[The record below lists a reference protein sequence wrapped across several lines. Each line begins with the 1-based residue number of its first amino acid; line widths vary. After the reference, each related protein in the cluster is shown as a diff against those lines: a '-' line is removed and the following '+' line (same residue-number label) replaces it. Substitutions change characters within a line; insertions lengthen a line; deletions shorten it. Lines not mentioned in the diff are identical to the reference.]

1 MKSEP
6 RHFTTHRPVAVLM
19 VFMAAVVFGYFSY
32 KRLPLMLMPEMS
44 YPTLTVRTE
53 YPGAAPEEVENDVS
67 RPVEEALG
75 VVSGLHRISSIS
87 RAGVSDVVLE
97 FVWGT
102 KMSDATQ
109 NTLEKLELV
118 FLPREAEKPL
128 LLQFDPALDPIME
141 LSFSGEGER
150 FEEEPGLRRLRRI
163 AELQIKRALEPIQGV
178 AAVRIRGGLEE
189 EIHVLLDERQL
200 LRTGLSIQN
209 VIERLRQEN
218 INVAGGN
225 VKEGRAEYMVRT
237 INEFQTVEE
246 IGNTIIKRQEGRD
259 IRVRDLGQVVR
270 THKEREIITRT
281 EGGESVQIDIY
292 KEADANMVHV
302 AKEVISRIGSIQEA
316 TNQVSMAGFIN
327 RGGELKKDG
336 LAAQLWREEGAKLQV
351 VADRSVFIENS
362 IREVRDNAIFGG
374 LLAII
379 ILFFFLGDVKT
390 TSIIAISIPVGLILS
405 FAPLNLFGVSLNIM
419 SLGGLALGVGML
431 VDCSIVVL
439 ESIFRCRDEGD
450 SVIQAAI
457 RGTNEVRGAVISSTL
472 TSVAVFLPMVFVEGI
487 AGQAFGDLGL
497 AVVVSQFAALI
508 VALFLLPMLASRQ
521 RLKLAGSKDPVK
533 KWRHFGS
540 MDTFREQLRLKPVW
554 LRTLLLPYAVVRLII
569 GLVLEVIGKI
579 VLLLCTGVFML
590 IGRIAFPAARA
601 ALGWAARYP
610 LAGSARAIRSL
621 QASYPN
627 VLRACLRNPA
637 PVLLVAAASFYL
649 IWAIGS
655 RLGSELLPEMHQ
667 GEFTFEL
674 GLPVGTPLERTDAV
688 LSDLEK
694 EVLQEFEQIDS
705 LLVTYGYDATNMKRS
720 DEGEHSA
727 RFKVLLKP
735 SVDPARTEK
744 EVMGRLRARFGEVP
758 DLEFRSVKP
767 VLFSAKTPIVVEVH
781 GDDLTLLKAK
791 AQEAEAVMRGIPAL
805 ADVETTLRPGAPEL
819 QIAYDRDRLMRYNLN
834 IGQVAQRVRDM
845 VKGFEAS
852 RFNLKDRRIPII
864 VRLAEEDRDRTEDVG
879 RLVINAGTNNP
890 IPLNAIA
897 KLTLEEG
904 PSEIRRL
911 DGRRAALVQANIA
924 SGSLG
929 DAVGQIRAALGT
941 EMEWP
946 AGMTFLVTGQ
956 SEEWE
961 RSQRSLFLALALSVF
976 LVYVIMAAQ
985 FESLSQPFII
995 MFTIPLAFVGSA
1007 IGLKLLGV
1015 SLSVVVF
1022 LGMITLV
1029 GIVVNNAIVLV
1040 DYTNTL
1046 RSRGLPLM
1054 EAITTAGQVRLR
1066 PILMTTA
1073 TTVLGLIPMALGLGE
1088 GAEIRSPM
1096 ALTIVF
1102 GLTTS
1107 TILTLLVIPTIYY
1120 LFERGKE
1127 KLMDPTEQ
1135 EEVESARPVIEEEAL
1150 PSPS

>member
-1 MKSEP
+1 MKPEP

-32 KRLPLMLMPEMS
+32 QRLPLMLMPEMS

-97 FVWGT
+97 FIWGT
-102 KMSDATQ
+102 KMSEATQ

-150 FEEEPGLRRLRRI
+150 FEGEPGLRRLRRI
-163 AELQIKRALEPIQGV
+163 AELQIKRALEPIAGV

-237 INEFQTVEE
+237 INEFQTVDE
-246 IGNTIIKRQEGRD
+246 IADMIVKRHEGRD
-259 IRVRDLGQVVR
+259 IRVRDLGQVFR

-281 EGGESVQIDIY
+281 EGAESVQIDIY

-302 AKEVISRIGSIQEA
+302 AKEVITRIGDIQEA
-316 TNQVSMAGFIN
+316 TNQVSLAGSMQ
-327 RGGELKKDG
+327 RGGERKKEG
-336 LAAQLWREEGAKLQV
+336 LAAQLWREEGAKLKV
-351 VADRSVFIENS
+351 VADRSTFIENS
-362 IREVRDNAIFGG
+362 IREVRNNAIFGG

-390 TSIIAISIPVGLILS
+390 TSIIAVSIPVGLVLS

-450 SVIQAAI
+450 SIIQAAI

-487 AGQAFGDLGL
+487 AGQAFGHLGL

-521 RLKLAGSKDPVK
+521 ALKLRGLHEPVSNL
-533 KWRHFGS
+533 RHFNALE
-540 MDTFREQLRLKPVW
+540 TFRAHLHLQPVW
-554 LRTLLLPYAVVRLII
+554 LRALLFPYALIRLVV
-569 GLVLEVIGKI
+569 GLVLELLGKI
-579 VLLLCTGVFML
+579 ILLLCTGIFALV
-590 IGRIAFPAARA
+590 GRVLFPVARG
-601 ALGWAARYP
+601 ALGWLARYP
-610 LAGSARAIRSL
+610 LAGSGRFMSTL
-621 QASYPN
+621 QDHYPR
-627 VLRACLRNPA
+627 VLRSCLRNPA
-637 PVLLVAAASFYL
+637 PVLLIAAVSFYL
-649 IWAIGS
+649 IWALGS

-688 LSDLEK
+688 LSDLEA
-694 EVLQEFEQIDS
+694 EVLQEFDQIES
-705 LLVTYGYDATNMKRS
+705 LLVTYGYDVTNMKRS

-735 SVDPARTEK
+735 SIDPAQTER
-744 EVMGRLRARFGEVP
+744 EVMSRLRTKFAQVP

-781 GDDLTLLKAK
+781 GDDLQLLKAK
-791 AQEAEAVMRGIPAL
+791 AQEAEAVMRAIPVL
-805 ADVETTLRPGAPEL
+805 ADVETTLRQGAPEL
-819 QIAYDRDRLMRYNLN
+819 QITYDRDRLMRYNLN
-834 IGQVAQRVRDM
+834 ISQVAQRVRDM
-845 VKGFEAS
+845 VKGFEAT
-852 RFNLKDRRIPII
+852 RFNLKDRRIPIM
-864 VRLAEEDRDRTEDVG
+864 VRLSEADRDRTEDVG
-879 RLVINAGTNNP
+879 RLVINTGTNNP

-897 KLTLEEG
+897 HLSLEEG

-929 DAVGQIRAALGT
+929 GAVQQIRAALST
-941 EMEWP
+941 RMEWP

-961 RSQRSLFLALALSVF
+961 RSQKSLYLALALSLF

-1046 RSRGLPLM
+1046 RGRGLPLM

-1073 TTVLGLIPMALGLGE
+1073 TTVLGLIPMALGLGD
-1088 GAEIRSPM
+1088 GAEIRAPM

-1107 TILTLLVIPTIYY
+1107 TLLTLVVIPTIYY

-1127 KLMDPTEQ
+1127 KLVRHEPLDEPQ
-1135 EEVESARPVIEEEAL
+1135 AAPSAEEEEAL
-1150 PSPS
+1150 PSLP